1 LQLSL
6 NAGSTVLRD
15 DKPESWSHFTSPD
28 LVQQLGADSQTP
40 PGPQSASVLQSLM
53 AQAHLQEPLNLGD
66 PNFKVSGT
74 ENTLFS
80 ERSGIK

>member
-1 LQLSL
+1 LQLDL
-6 NAGSTVLRD
+6 NTDRAVLRD
-15 DKPESWSHFTSPD
+15 DKPKSWSHFTSPD
-28 LVQQLGADSQTP
+28 LTQQLGADSQTP

>member
-1 LQLSL
+1 MQLAL
-6 NAGSTVLRD
+6 NAGSFVLRED
-15 DKPESWSHFTSPD
+15 RPESWSHFTSPD
-28 LVQQLGADSQTP
+28 LLQQLGADSQTP